1 MAKKQKNKFAP
12 NIPTPSSPRE
22 MPVLLAR
29 TLEQSQKDVEFK
41 QYLPNESKEPMLLSE
56 IKNGLNE
63 EQLVQFELF
72 KAQYQTALNSL
83 KELYFLNQNTQ
94 KEFEQKFADLE
105 KDKQS
110 LADDKQDF
118 ENRKSEQEQQ
128 IINQQKQLE
137 KDKNN
142 QEQEFADKRER
153 LLNEQKRLDEN
164 KTNFHIEQQ
173 NFNQELTKRNAEI
186 SHKLAK
192 IAEQER
198 DLLVREADA
207 QNNFSQL
214 NQGVLLALKNEIAN
228 LQNQQ
233 LAEQNKLT
241 QIQAEIIEKQRLADE
256 ELWQKEQEFLQEKQN
271 VANEKSKLARD
282 KRRLDDEFRELKSQ
296 QAEIREAIEQEF
308 AREIDKLKQGIER
321 LSDKLQ
327 TSYDENDDLQ
337 TQLNEFVDFREVL
350 ARLNQSPND
359 LVYELQ
365 QKNQEIIDLK
375 AQLNNSND
383 ETLRGQLNFYQN
395 ENRGLKNQNDELVL
409 DLSAKNKELSQLK
422 LGIADKETLMTE
434 KRVLE
439 KQKSILELRLQELS
453 KTIDD
458 LMDSQLAE
466 TPFPQMKALDEIKG
480 RDIEWAEIASL
491 EQFATE
497 LQHRIAQAEKGKKLY
512 FRLNDIRLLL
522 AGLAMSQ
529 LHIFQGISG
538 TGKTSLAK
546 AFAKAVGGFCT
557 DISVQAG
564 WRDRD
569 DLLGHYNAFEKKF
582 YEKDC
587 LQGLYRAGT
596 ETFGE
601 HIHIILLD
609 EMNLS
614 RPEQYFAEF
623 LSALEKNDVN
633 DRVISL
639 SESELPNAPKYLK
652 EGRKIQVPRNVW
664 FIGTANH
671 DETTNEFADKTYDR
685 AFVMNL
691 PRNEETFEI
700 TPFEQANFGVNALQK
715 LFKKAEKEHK
725 EITKSLLDDLK
736 NHDLTLLLEDNFGL
750 GWGNRFEAQ
759 ALRFIP
765 VFKACGGSELMALD
779 HLLASRMLRQGKV
792 TGRYDVSPQDITEL
806 KEALD
811 DFGNQ
816 HKGKLVQ
823 SIKLLDDDLKCK
835 ERGL

>member
-1 MAKKQKNKFAP
+1 MAKKSSNKFGA
-12 NIPTPSSPRE
+12 NIPNATAPKEIPAI
-22 MPVLLAR
+22 LAKHF
-29 TLEQSQKDVEFK
+29 EQSQKDAEFK
-41 QYLPNESKEPMLLSE
+41 QYLPNESKEPMLSTE
-56 IKNGLNE
+56 IQKGLNE
-63 EQLVQFELF
+63 DQLAQFELF
-72 KAQYQTALNSL
+72 KTQYQATLNSL
-83 KELYFLNQNTQ
+83 KELYFENQKIQ
-94 KEFEQKFADLE
+94 KDFEQKFADLE
-105 KDKQS
+105 KEKKS

-118 ENRKSEQEQQ
+118 ENQKSQQEQQ

-137 KDKNN
+137 KDKTN
-142 QEQEFADKRER
+142 QEQEFADERER
-153 LLNEQKRLDEN
+153 LLNEQKRLDKN
-164 KTNFHIEQQ
+164 KTNFQIEQQ
-173 NFNQELTKRNAEI
+173 TFNQELTKRNAEI
-186 SHKLAK
+186 SQKLAN

-198 DLLVREADA
+198 DLLVRETDA
-207 QNNFSQL
+207 KNNFAQL
-214 NQGVLLALKNEIAN
+214 NQGVLLDLKNEITN

-233 LAEQNKLT
+233 LAEQNKLI

-256 ELWQKEQEFLQEKQN
+256 ELLQKEQDFLQEKQN

-296 QAEIREAIEQEF
+296 QAEMREAIEQEF
-308 AREIDKLKQGIER
+308 SREIDKLKQDIER
-321 LSDKLQ
+321 LNDKLQ
-327 TSYDENDDLQ
+327 NSYDENDDLREK
-337 TQLNEFVDFREVL
+337 LNEYLDFQEL
-350 ARLNQSPND
+350 LSELNQNPSELKLD
-359 LVYELQ
+359 LQ
-365 QKNQEIIDLK
+365 QKNQEIIALK

-383 ETLRGQLNFYQN
+383 ETLRGQLNSYQN
-395 ENRGLKNQNDELVL
+395 ENRGLKNKNAELAL

-422 LGIADKETLMTE
+422 LGVVDKETLTTE

-439 KQKSILELRLQELS
+439 KQKAILELRLQELS

-466 TPFPQMKALDEIKG
+466 TPFPQMKALDEVKLKE
-480 RDIEWAEIASL
+480 IEWAEIDNL
-491 EQFATE
+491 EHFATE

-512 FRLNDIRLLL
+512 FRLDDIRLLL

-691 PRNEETFEI
+691 PRNEETFKI
-700 TPFEQANFGVNALQK
+700 TPFEQANFSVNALQK
-715 LFKKAEKEHK
+715 LFKEAEKTYQK
-725 EITKSLLDDLK
+725 TTKSLLDDLK
-736 NHDLTLLLEDNFGL
+736 NHDLTLLLEENFGL

-823 SIKLLDDDLKCK
+823 SIKLLDDDLKRK

>member
-1 MAKKQKNKFAP
+1 M
-12 NIPTPSSPRE
+12 
-22 MPVLLAR
+22 
-29 TLEQSQKDVEFK
+29 
-41 QYLPNESKEPMLLSE
+41 
-56 IKNGLNE
+56 
-63 EQLVQFELF
+63 
-72 KAQYQTALNSL
+72 
-83 KELYFLNQNTQ
+83 
-94 KEFEQKFADLE
+94 
-105 KDKQS
+105 
-110 LADDKQDF
+110 
-118 ENRKSEQEQQ
+118 
-128 IINQQKQLE
+128 
-137 KDKNN
+137 
-142 QEQEFADKRER
+142 
-153 LLNEQKRLDEN
+153 LNEQQWLDDN
-164 KTNFHIEQQ
+164 KANFQIEQQ

-186 SHKLAK
+186 SQKLAK

-207 QNNFSQL
+207 QNNFAQL

-241 QIQAEIIEKQRLADE
+241 QIQVQIIEKQRLADE
-256 ELWQKEQEFLQEKQN
+256 ALLQKQQEFLQDKQN

-308 AREIDKLKQGIER
+308 AREIDKLKQDIER
-321 LSDKLQ
+321 LNDKLQ

-350 ARLNQSPND
+350 ARLKQSPND
-359 LVYELQ
+359 LMYELQ
-365 QKNQEIIDLK
+365 QKDQEIVDLK

-395 ENRGLKNQNDELVL
+395 ENRGLKNQNDELAL
-409 DLSAKNKELSQLK
+409 DLSVKNKELSQLK
-422 LGIADKETLMTE
+422 LGVADKETITTE

-439 KQKSILELRLQELS
+439 KQKAILEFRLQELS

-458 LMDSQLAE
+458 LMQSQLAE
-466 TPFPQMKALDEIKG
+466 TPFPQMKALDEIKSK
-480 RDIEWAEIASL
+480 DIEWAEISDL

-512 FRLNDIRLLL
+512 FCLDHIRLLL

-691 PRNEETFEI
+691 PRNEETFDIQKYER
-700 TPFEQANFGVNALQK
+700 ANFGVNTLQK
-715 LFKKAEKEHK
+715 LFKEAEKEYQ

-736 NHDLTLLLEDNFGL
+736 KHYLTLLLGGSFGL
-750 GWGNRFEAQ
+750 GWGTRFEAQ

-765 VFKACGGSELMALD
+765 VFMACGGSA
-779 HLLASRMLRQGKV
+779 
-792 TGRYDVSPQDITEL
+792 
-806 KEALD
+806 
-811 DFGNQ
+811 
-816 HKGKLVQ
+816 
-823 SIKLLDDDLKCK
+823 
-835 ERGL
+835 

>member
-1 MAKKQKNKFAP
+1 MAKQPNKAKP
-12 NIPTPSSPRE
+12 IPSANATPKVMSSIVE
-22 MPVLLAR
+22 NAL
-29 TLEQSQKDVEFK
+29 KDAEFK
-41 QYLPNESKEPMLLSE
+41 QSLPNESKEPMLSAE
-56 IKNGLNE
+56 IQKGLNE
-63 EQLVQFELF
+63 EQLAQFELF
-72 KAQYQTALNSL
+72 KTQYQTALKSL
-83 KELYFLNQNTQ
+83 EDLYFKNQTTQ
-94 KEFEQKFADLE
+94 KEFDKKFADLE

-110 LADDKQDF
+110 LANDKQDF
-118 ENRKSEQEQQ
+118 ENQKSEQEQQ
-128 IINQQKQLE
+128 IISQQKQLE
-137 KDKNN
+137 KDQTN
-142 QEQEFADKRER
+142 QEQEIADERER

-164 KTNFHIEQQ
+164 KASFHTEQQ

-186 SHKLAK
+186 SQKLAN

-198 DLLVREADA
+198 DLLVRETDA
-207 QNNFSQL
+207 KNNFAQL
-214 NQGVLLALKNEIAN
+214 NQGTLLTLKNEIAN

-233 LAEQNKLT
+233 LVEQNKLT

-256 ELWQKEQEFLQEKQN
+256 ELLQKEQDFLQEKQN
-271 VANEKSKLARD
+271 VVNETSKLARD

-296 QAEIREAIEQEF
+296 QAEMHETIEQEF
-308 AREIDKLKQGIER
+308 AREIDKLNQDIGR
-321 LSDKLQ
+321 LNDKLQ
-327 TSYDENDDLQ
+327 NSYNENDGLRE
-337 TQLNEFVDFREVL
+337 QLNEYLDFQEL
-350 ARLNQSPND
+350 LSELNQNPS
-359 LVYELQ
+359 ELKLNFQ
-365 QKNQEIIDLK
+365 QKNQEIIALK

-383 ETLRGQLNFYQN
+383 ETLRGQLNFYQQ
-395 ENRGLKNQNDELVL
+395 ENRGLKNQNDELAL

-422 LGIADKETLMTE
+422 LGVADNELLVNE

-439 KQKSILELRLQELS
+439 KQKSVLQLRLQELS
-453 KTIDD
+453 KTVDD

-466 TPFPQMKALDEIKG
+466 TPFPQMKALDEVKLKE
-480 RDIEWAEIASL
+480 IEWVEIDNL
-491 EQFATE
+491 EHFATE

-512 FRLNDIRLLL
+512 FRLDDIRLLL

-587 LQGLYRAGT
+587 LQGLYRAGI

-691 PRNEETFEI
+691 PRNEETFNI
-700 TPFEQANFGVNALQK
+700 QKLEQANFGVNALQK
-715 LFKKAEKEHK
+715 LFKKAEREYQ

-736 NHDLTLLLEDNFGL
+736 NHHLTLLLEENFGL
-750 GWGNRFEAQ
+750 GWGNRFEDQ

-765 VFKACGGSELMALD
+765 VFMACGGSALMALD

-792 TGRYDVSPQDITEL
+792 TGRYDVSQQDITEL
-806 KEALD
+806 KKSLE

-816 HKGKLVQ
+816 HKGKLIQ
-823 SIKLLDDDLKCK
+823 SIKLLDDDLKRK
-835 ERGL
+835 KWGL

>member
-1 MAKKQKNKFAP
+1 MAKKPNKAQLIPSANAAP
-12 NIPTPSSPRE
+12 KTMSPIVE
-22 MPVLLAR
+22 N
-29 TLEQSQKDVEFK
+29 TLKDAEFK
-41 QYLPNESKEPMLLSE
+41 QSLPNESKEPMLSSE
-56 IKNGLNE
+56 IQKGLNE
-63 EQLVQFELF
+63 EQLAQFELF
-72 KAQYQTALNSL
+72 KTQYQTALNSL
-83 KELYFLNQNTQ
+83 KEVYVENQKTQ
-94 KEFEQKFADLE
+94 KEFEQKFADLK

-118 ENRKSEQEQQ
+118 ENQKSEQEQQ
-128 IINQQKQLE
+128 IIKQQKQLE
-137 KDKNN
+137 NEKAK
-142 QEQEFADKRER
+142 QEGELTYERER
-153 LLNEQKRLDEN
+153 LANEQQHLEKN
-164 KTNFHIEQQ
+164 KANFQTEQQ
-173 NFNQELTKRNAEI
+173 NFNQRLAEKQKEI
-186 SHKLAK
+186 SQKSIRLD
-192 IAEQER
+192 EQEQA
-198 DLLVREADA
+198 LILREIDA
-207 QNNFSQL
+207 QNGFAQL
-214 NQGVLLALKNEIAN
+214 NQNMLLALKQQIAE

-233 LAEQNKLT
+233 LTEQNKLT
-241 QIQAEIIEKQRLADE
+241 QIQADIIEKQRLADE
-256 ELWQKEQEFLQEKQN
+256 ELLQKEQEFFQEKQN

-296 QAEIREAIEQEF
+296 QAEMREAIEQEF
-308 AREIDKLKQGIER
+308 SREIDKLNQDIVR
-321 LSDKLQ
+321 LNDKLQ
-327 TSYDENDDLQ
+327 NSYAENDDLQ

-359 LVYELQ
+359 LMYELQ
-365 QKNQEIIDLK
+365 QKNQEIVDLK

-395 ENRGLKNQNDELVL
+395 ENRGLKNQNDELAL

-422 LGIADKETLMTE
+422 LGVADKETLITE

-439 KQKSILELRLQELS
+439 KQKAILELRLQELS

-458 LMDSQLAE
+458 LMESQLAE

-480 RDIEWAEIASL
+480 KEIEWAEIGSL

-512 FRLNDIRLLL
+512 FRLDDIRLLL

-623 LSALEKNDVN
+623 LSALEKNDIN

-691 PRNEETFEI
+691 PRNEETFAI
-700 TPFEQANFGVNALQK
+700 QQYKRANFGFNTLQE
-715 LFKKAEKEHK
+715 LFKEAEKTYQET
-725 EITKSLLDDLK
+725 TKSLLDDLK
-736 NHDLTLLLEDNFGL
+736 NHHLTLLLEENFGL

-765 VFKACGGSELMALD
+765 VFMACGGSALMALD

-816 HKGKLVQ
+816 HKGKLIQ
-823 SIKLLDDDLKCK
+823 SIKLLDDDLKRK

>member
-1 MAKKQKNKFAP
+1 MAKKSSKAQPIQSANA
-12 NIPTPSSPRE
+12 TPKVMSPIVE
-22 MPVLLAR
+22 NAL
-29 TLEQSQKDVEFK
+29 KDAEFK
-41 QYLPNESKEPMLLSE
+41 QSLPNESKEPMLSSE
-56 IKNGLNE
+56 IQKGLNE
-63 EQLVQFELF
+63 EQLAQFESF
-72 KAQYQTALNSL
+72 KTDYQTFLKSL
-83 KELYFLNQNTQ
+83 KDLYFENQKKQ

-105 KDKQS
+105 KEKQS
-110 LADDKQDF
+110 LTNDKQDF
-118 ENRKSEQEQQ
+118 ENQKSEQEQQ

-137 KDKNN
+137 KEKAN
-142 QEQEFADKRER
+142 QEQEFADERER
-153 LLNEQKRLDEN
+153 LLNEQKRLDKN
-164 KTNFHIEQQ
+164 QARFHTEQQ
-173 NFNQELTKRNAEI
+173 NFNQRLAEKQREI
-186 SHKLAK
+186 SQKSIKLDK
-192 IAEQER
+192 QEQA
-198 DLLVREADA
+198 LMLREIDA
-207 QNNFSQL
+207 QNGFAQL
-214 NQGVLLALKNEIAN
+214 NQNMLLTLRQQVAE
-228 LQNQQ
+228 LQSQQ

-241 QIQAEIIEKQRLADE
+241 QIQADIIEKQRLADE
-256 ELWQKEQEFLQEKQN
+256 ELLQKEQEFLQEKQN
-271 VANEKSKLARD
+271 VVNEKSKLARE

-296 QAEIREAIEQEF
+296 QAEMREAIEQEF
-308 AREIDKLKQGIER
+308 TREIDKLSQDIKR
-321 LSDKLQ
+321 LNAKLRN
-327 TSYDENDDLQ
+327 SYDENDGLRD
-337 TQLNEFVDFREVL
+337 QLNEYLDFQEL
-350 ARLNQSPND
+350 LSELNQNPSELKLD
-359 LVYELQ
+359 LQ
-365 QKNQEIIDLK
+365 QKNQEIIALK

-395 ENRGLKNQNDELVL
+395 ENRGLKNQNNELAL

-422 LGIADKETLMTE
+422 LGVADKETLITE

-439 KQKSILELRLQELS
+439 KQKAILELRLQELGQ
-453 KTIDD
+453 KVDD

-466 TPFPQMKALDEIKG
+466 TPFPQMKALDEVKLKE
-480 RDIEWAEIASL
+480 IEWAEIDNL
-491 EQFATE
+491 EHFATE

-512 FRLNDIRLLL
+512 FRLDDIRLLL

-623 LSALEKNDVN
+623 LSALEKNDVS

-691 PRNEETFEI
+691 PRNEETFNI
-700 TPFEQANFGVNALQK
+700 QKLEQANFEVNALQK
-715 LFKKAEKEHK
+715 LFKEAEKTYQK
-725 EITKSLLDDLK
+725 TTKSLLDELK
-736 NHDLTLLLEDNFGL
+736 NHHLTLLLEENFGL
-750 GWGNRFEAQ
+750 GWGNRFEDQ

-765 VFKACGGSELMALD
+765 VFMACGGSALMALD
-779 HLLASRMLRQGKV
+779 HLFASRMLRQGKV

-823 SIKLLDDDLKCK
+823 SIKLLDDDLKRK

>member
-1 MAKKQKNKFAP
+1 MAKKSSNKFGA
-12 NIPTPSSPRE
+12 NIPNATAPKE
-22 MPVLLAR
+22 MPPVLAKS
-29 TLEQSQKDVEFK
+29 LEQSQKDAEFK
-41 QYLPNESKEPMLLSE
+41 QYLPDESKEPMLPSE
-56 IKNGLNE
+56 IQKGLNE
-63 EQLVQFELF
+63 EQLAQFESF
-72 KAQYQTALNSL
+72 KTQYQTALKSL
-83 KELYFLNQNTQ
+83 KDLYFENQNTK
-94 KEFEQKFADLE
+94 KEFDQKFADLE
-105 KDKQS
+105 KDQQS
-110 LADDKQDF
+110 LADERKDF
-118 ENRKSEQEQQ
+118 ENQKDEQEQQ
-128 IINQQKQLE
+128 IVSQQRQLE
-137 KDKNN
+137 KDKSN
-142 QEQEFADKRER
+142 QEQKFADERQR
-153 LLNEQKRLDEN
+153 LLSEQQRLDEN
-164 KTNFHIEQQ
+164 KSNFKQEQQ
-173 NFNQELTKRNAEI
+173 DFNQMLAEKNAEI
-186 SHKLAK
+186 SQKLAK

-198 DLLVREADA
+198 DLLVRETDA
-207 QNNFSQL
+207 KNGFAQL
-214 NQGVLLALKNEIAN
+214 NQTSLLALKNEITN

-241 QIQAEIIEKQRLADE
+241 EIQADIIEKQRLAE
-256 ELWQKEQEFLQEKQN
+256 QEILQREQEFLQEKQD
-271 VANEKSKLARD
+271 VANEKSKLMRD

-296 QAEIREAIEQEF
+296 QDEMRESIEQEF
-308 AREIDKLKQGIER
+308 SREINKLNQEIER
-321 LSDKLQ
+321 LNDKLQ
-327 TSYDENDDLQ
+327 SSYDENDDLQ
-337 TQLNEFVDFREVL
+337 SQLNEFVDFREVL
-350 ARLNQSPND
+350 TRLNQSPN
-359 LVYELQ
+359 ELIHELD
-365 QKNQEIIDLK
+365 QKQNEIIRLQ
-375 AQLNNSND
+375 AELNNSND
-383 ETLRGQLNFYQN
+383 DSLRGQLNFYQQ
-395 ENRGLKNQNDELVL
+395 ENRGLKNHNEELAL
-409 DLSAKNKELSQLK
+409 DLSAKSKELSQLK
-422 LGIADKETLMTE
+422 LGVADKETLVTE

-466 TPFPQMKALDEIKG
+466 TPFPQMKALDEVKLKE
-480 RDIEWAEIASL
+480 IEWAEIDNL
-491 EQFATE
+491 EHFATE

-512 FRLNDIRLLL
+512 FRLDDIRLLL

-700 TPFEQANFGVNALQK
+700 QKLEKANFGVNALQK
-715 LFKKAEKEHK
+715 LFEEAERTHK
-725 EITKSLLDDLK
+725 EITKSLLDKLK
-736 NHDLTLLLEDNFGL
+736 DHNLTLILEENFGL

-765 VFKACGGSELMALD
+765 VFMACGGSELMALD

-792 TGRYDVSPQDITEL
+792 TGRYDVSPQNITKL

-811 DFGNQ
+811 DFSNQ
-816 HKGKLVQ
+816 YQGKLTQ
-823 SIKLLDDDLKCK
+823 SIKLLDDDLKRK